1 MKSEESMSVEDNNA
15 KERESFSDRLYGK
28 YMDRRNAVRSN
39 RALDATWRGIIL
51 IFGLTVVGLGIF
63 FLLFPGPGWAVIFFG
78 LIVLAS
84 EYAWA
89 QRMLNPVRQF
99 SSQVAR
105 LLVSQEFR
113 AKRSKVIL
121 IATVSIVSIAYA
133 YWAKWGATMQGFEPL
148 LVPIENL
155 FNIEI

>member
-1 MKSEESMSVEDNNA
+1 MQ
-15 KERESFSDRLYGK
+15 
-28 YMDRRNAVRSN
+28 RRNSIRSN
-39 RALDATWRGIIL
+39 RALDATWRGVIL
-51 IFGLTVVGLGIF
+51 IFGLTIVALGVF

-78 LIVLAS
+78 LFVLAT

-99 SSQVAR
+99 SSQIAR
-105 LLVSQEFR
+105 LIVSQEFR

-121 IATVSIVSIAYA
+121 IATFVIVAIAYA
-133 YWAKWGATMQGFEPL
+133 YWAKWGATMEGFEPI

-155 FNIEI
+155 FNFEI

>member
-1 MKSEESMSVEDNNA
+1 MQ
-15 KERESFSDRLYGK
+15 
-28 YMDRRNAVRSN
+28 RRNSIRSN
-39 RALDATWRGIIL
+39 RALDATWRGVIL
-51 IFGLTVVGLGIF
+51 IFGLTIVALGVF

-78 LIVLAS
+78 LFVLAT

-99 SSQVAR
+99 SSQIAR
-105 LLVSQEFR
+105 LIVSQEFR

-121 IATVSIVSIAYA
+121 IATFVIVATAYA
-133 YWAKWGATMQGFEPL
+133 YWAKWGATMEGFEPI

-155 FNIEI
+155 FNFEI

>member
-1 MKSEESMSVEDNNA
+1 MKADESKSDDIDA
-15 KERESFSDRLYGK
+15 TERNSFSDRLYGR
-28 YMDRRNAVRSN
+28 YMERRNSVRSN

-63 FLLFPGPGWAVIFFG
+63 FLVFPGPGWAVIFFG
-78 LIVLAS
+78 LIILAT

-99 SSQVAR
+99 SSQIAR
-105 LLVSQEFR
+105 ILVSDEFR
-113 AKRSKVIL
+113 AKRSRVIL
-121 IATVSIVSIAYA
+121 IGTISIVVMAYA
-133 YWAKWGATMQGFEPL
+133 YWAKWGATMEGFEPI

>member
-1 MKSEESMSVEDNNA
+1 MKTDGSLDIEDKA
-15 KERESFSDRLYGK
+15 TKERRSFSDRLYGR
-28 YMDRRNAVRSN
+28 YMDRRNSVRSN

-51 IFGLTVVGLGIF
+51 IVGLTVVGLGIF

-78 LIVLAS
+78 LIVLAT

-99 SSQVAR
+99 SSQIAR
-105 LLVSQEFR
+105 LFVSQEFR

-121 IATVSIVSIAYA
+121 IVTMSIVSIAYA

>member
-1 MKSEESMSVEDNNA
+1 MKTDEKKP
-15 KERESFSDRLYGK
+15 KERESFSDRMYGR
-28 YMDRRNAVRSN
+28 YMDRRNSVRSN

-78 LIVLAS
+78 LIILAT

-105 LLVSQEFR
+105 LLVSNEFR
-113 AKRSKVIL
+113 AKRSKIIL
-121 IATVSIVSIAYA
+121 VVTMSLIFVAYA

-148 LVPIENL
+148 LAPIENL

>member
-1 MKSEESMSVEDNNA
+1 MKTDESKTDDIDA
-15 KERESFSDRLYGK
+15 TERNSFSDRFYGR
-28 YMDRRNAVRSN
+28 YMERRNSVRSN

-78 LIVLAS
+78 LIILAT

-99 SSQVAR
+99 SSQIAR
-105 LLVSQEFR
+105 ILVSDEFR
-113 AKRSKVIL
+113 AKRSRVIL
-121 IATVSIVSIAYA
+121 IGTISIVVIAYA
-133 YWAKWGATMQGFEPL
+133 YWAKWGATMEGFEPI

>member
-1 MKSEESMSVEDNNA
+1 MQ
-15 KERESFSDRLYGK
+15 
-28 YMDRRNAVRSN
+28 RRNSIRSN
-39 RALDATWRGIIL
+39 RALDATWRGVIL
-51 IFGLTVVGLGIF
+51 IFGLTIVALGVF

-78 LIVLAS
+78 LFVLAT

-99 SSQVAR
+99 SSQMAR
-105 LLVSQEFR
+105 LIVSQEFR

-121 IATVSIVSIAYA
+121 FATFVIVAIAYA
-133 YWAKWGATMQGFEPL
+133 YWARWGATMEGFEPI

-155 FNIEI
+155 FNFEI

>member
-1 MKSEESMSVEDNNA
+1 MKTENVET
-15 KERESFSDRLYGK
+15 KERKSFSDRLYGD
-28 YMDRRNAVRSN
+28 YMDRRNAARSN

-51 IFGLTVVGLGIF
+51 IFGLTIVGLGIF

-78 LIVLAS
+78 LIVLAT

-89 QRMLNPVRQF
+89 QRMLKPVKQF
-99 SSQVAR
+99 SSHLAR
-105 LLVSQEFR
+105 LFVSQEFR
-113 AKRSKVIL
+113 AKRSNIIL
-121 IATVSIVSIAYA
+121 VVTISLVSITYA

-155 FNIEI
+155 FNLEI